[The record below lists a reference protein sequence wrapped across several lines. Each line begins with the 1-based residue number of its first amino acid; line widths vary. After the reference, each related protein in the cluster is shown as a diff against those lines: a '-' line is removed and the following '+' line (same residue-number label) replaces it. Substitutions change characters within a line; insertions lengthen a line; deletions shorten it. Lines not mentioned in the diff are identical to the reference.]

1 MKFYGYWR
9 SSAAYRVRIALNLK
23 GLSYDFV
30 PVNIAPDFSEQ
41 LSADY
46 LSHNPEGRVPAVE
59 TEKGVLGQSMAILEW
74 LDETQPTPP
83 LLPAER
89 WQRARCRAFANTI
102 ACDIHPLNNLSVLRR
117 LKSDFGASDDQTKR
131 WYQDWIGRGFGP
143 LETIAAARN
152 TDFIFGDAPGL
163 AEICLIPQMANGRR
177 FGMELTEFPALCDIE
192 AKCFELQ
199 AFALAR
205 PENQPDAVA

>member
-117 LKSDFGASDDQTKR
+117 LKSDFGMKT
-131 WYQDWIGRGFGP
+131 RGVHY
-143 LETIAAARN
+143 
-152 TDFIFGDAPGL
+152 
-163 AEICLIPQMANGRR
+163 GRR
-177 FGMELTEFPALCDIE
+177 YKQQSVSRSASLPLPFRLHM
-192 AKCFELQ
+192 
-199 AFALAR
+199 R
-205 PENQPDAVA
+205 H